1 MTGPAWHV
9 LSLVLEEQE
18 ARQQQEARAMPD
30 ADPEATAAVA
40 AVLRL
45 LSDTRQAILWRSL
58 CVGCQRLPPREPL
71 VSTAPALCRDCQALW
86 ERRR

>member
-1 MTGPAWHV
+1 MTGPAWHA
-9 LSLVLEEQE
+9 LSQVLEEQE
-18 ARQQQEARAMPD
+18 ARAMTTD
-30 ADPEATAAVA
+30 TDLEATAAVA

-45 LSDTRQAILWRSL
+45 LRDARQAARWRSL
-58 CVGCQRLPPREPL
+58 CVGCQRLAPREQL